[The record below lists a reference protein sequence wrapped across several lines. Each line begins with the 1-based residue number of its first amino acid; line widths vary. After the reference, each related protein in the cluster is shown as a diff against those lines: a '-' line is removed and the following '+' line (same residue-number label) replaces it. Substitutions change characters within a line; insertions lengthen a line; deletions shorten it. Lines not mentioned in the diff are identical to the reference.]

1 MIHLYLDLLCEVY
14 NAINQHFH
22 RKIHFLSFFFLDFLD
37 IFLSNKESKSFSM
50 ISSVSLLMKIS
61 MLSLGLYTVQVTSE
75 SLEEEKLT
83 AIVN

>member
-1 MIHLYLDLLCEVY
+1 
-14 NAINQHFH
+14 
-22 RKIHFLSFFFLDFLD
+22 
-37 IFLSNKESKSFSM
+37 M

-61 MLSLGLYTVQVTSE
+61 MLSLGLYTVQVSSE